1 MPSKDADPN
10 KLMVA
15 DDRAMH
21 RACRRLRD
29 AGSFGFDTEFIR
41 ERSYLP
47 QLCLVQAA
55 TGGGVFIIDPLRVDV
70 GEFWRLVVDAKLQK
84 VVHAGSQDFELC
96 HQHTGRA
103 PANIFDVQ
111 VAAGL
116 VGEGYPLSYEKLAR
130 AVLGVKLARSQA
142 YSEWARR
149 PLTTA
154 QLRYAAADV
163 AHLSALRDEL
173 GRRLTKLRRQGWMA
187 EEMTAFEDAGLY
199 ACDTDQLWR
208 RVRGHKGLRSR
219 ELAVLHRL
227 APIREA
233 AARKDDT
240 PPRSLLRDPVLTTIA
255 RRMPTTIGELR
266 DTRGFPRPLARQIGH
281 DIIEAVKEARALG
294 LSELPSAIAP
304 LQDDPADK
312 MLTDLASAAGQ
323 ALCTSNGVNHGLFAT
338 RDDYAQLVRAVGGAR
353 RRRSADGT
361 PRLLTGWRKDFAG
374 RMLKDMLTGRRTIR
388 VTRAGGQPDLDIE

>member
-1 MPSKDADPN
+1 MPSKDADLN
-10 KLMVA
+10 ELMVA
-15 DDRAMH
+15 DDRAL
-21 RACRRLRD
+21 RRTCRRLRD

-55 TGGGVFIIDPLRVDV
+55 TAGEVFLIDPLRVDV
-70 GEFWRLVVDAKLQK
+70 GEFWRLVLDAKLQK
-84 VVHAGSQDFELC
+84 VVHAGSQDIELC

-103 PANIFDVQ
+103 PANVFDVQ

-116 VGEGYPLSYEKLAR
+116 VGVDYPLSYEKLAR

-142 YSEWARR
+142 YSEWTRR
-149 PLTTA
+149 PLTAA
-154 QLRYAAADV
+154 QLRYAATDV
-163 AHLSALRDEL
+163 AHLSALSDEL
-173 GRRLTKLRRQGWMA
+173 DRRLTKLGRQTWMA
-187 EEMTAFEDAGLY
+187 EEMTALEDEGLY

-219 ELAVLHRL
+219 ELAVLQRL

-233 AARKDDT
+233 AAQQEDT
-240 PPRSLLRDPVLTTIA
+240 PPRSLLRDPVLIAIA
-255 RRMPTTIGELR
+255 RRMPTTIGELKN
-266 DTRGFPRPLARQIGH
+266 TRGFPRPLARQIGH

-294 LSELPSAIAP
+294 LSQLPPAVAP
-304 LQDDPADK
+304 KQDDPADK

-323 ALCTSNGVNHGLFAT
+323 ALCTSSGVNHRLFAT
-338 RDDYAQLVRAVGGAR
+338 REDYAQIVRAVGGAR
-353 RRRSADGT
+353 RRGSGDGT

-374 RMLKDMLTGRRTIR
+374 RMLEDMLTGRRTIR
-388 VTRAGGQPDLDIE
+388 VTRTDGQPNLDIE